1 MIKALQPGIAG
12 KAEDDVAMLR
22 KQLATMKQELIDAS
36 MQNEEEQNRLIQ
48 V

>member
-1 MIKALQPGIAG
+1 MKALRPGIAG
-12 KAEDDVAMLR
+12 KADDEVATLR